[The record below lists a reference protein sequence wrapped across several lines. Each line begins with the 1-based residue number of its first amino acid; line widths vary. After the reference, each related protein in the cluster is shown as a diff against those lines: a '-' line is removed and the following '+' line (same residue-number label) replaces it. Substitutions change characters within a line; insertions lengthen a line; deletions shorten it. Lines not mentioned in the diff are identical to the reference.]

1 MSNSFKIYGNAVG
14 IPNPK
19 PNLLFSEVDSIDN
32 ITSLIT
38 SDFNGD
44 ALYTTDWDGVECRED
59 AVGKYDAD
67 KKELYFPVEM
77 VFEKPEDYLKISIE
91 EITLTKGAYNKNLS
105 LLQLPKYGIHIDEI
119 TPVVDFECHLGDYV
133 FIFSE
138 TNPAGASEYVE
149 ITEDITV
156 DYIIIKSRTFPNCT
170 TTGTISTDDGFLN
183 NLILRKGHLIAPGAY
198 FNSWNAIKN
207 NAIFYDK
214 STGQAYL
221 NKMPFKR
228 LSGLDKADNTS
239 DLEKPVST
247 ATQEKLDL
255 KANKSDVYTKEE
267 ADSKFSNV
275 NEEQLKDAMYN
286 LPIEVLEKT
295 FIHKSTGA
303 KTSPTPSFHSLVYRV
318 FGLSKIRSVNTK
330 LSGNAGWAF
339 YDKDNNVITA
349 GSTLTDIDVP
359 SNAYTFAV
367 SVYLSSMSVEDV
379 AIYADFT
386 NVLAYKSDLESCVR
400 TDISRI
406 FNDDNANAK
415 TKVMAGAIKEL
426 YIPDEAYKGI
436 LRLCAFRKITNTI
449 ASIQL
454 FAYINGTLTS
464 IYRCAAQTVL
474 YGTQLIK
481 LERTSA
487 YGEPAYILVD
497 WDSVPDGTSYTGN
510 TSDIYLL
517 NDKVFDKENSPT
529 INGYIEE
536 NPYYNSDVVFDTC
549 FAGEMST
556 QLLELKRNYNLP
568 HKGMYISTDIDFYE
582 KTSDIK
588 GLIPYLYFNGEKIGT
603 VVLYD
608 DAGNPFVYLKDG
620 TKKVLS

>member
-1 MSNSFKIYGNAVG
+1 MQIEITVINKKAIAKDYYQIVCGNSDYTVK
-14 IPNPK
+14 
-19 PNLLFSEVDSIDN
+19 FSFDSEWDK
-32 ITSLIT
+32 
-38 SDFNGD
+38 
-44 ALYTTDWDGVECRED
+44 YTTKTARFNFTQNGVK
-59 AVGKYDAD
+59 KYTD
-67 KKELYFPVEM
+67 V
-77 VFEKPEDYLKISIE
+77 VFEGTECNMPV
-91 EITLTKGAYNKNLS
+91 LS
-105 LLQLPKYGIHIDEI
+105 G
-119 TPVVDFECHLGDYV
+119 T
-133 FIFSE
+133 S
-138 TNPAGASEYVE
+138 YVE
-149 ITEDITV
+149 IGVFAGDLQ
-156 DYIIIKSRTFPNCT
+156 T
-170 TTGTISTDDGFLN
+170 TTPSFLRCEKSILCDNGTPEEPPEDVYNQIMEKCNEAVMTS
-183 NLILRKGHLIAPGAY
+183 
-198 FNSWNAIKN
+198 NAV
-207 NAIFYDK
+207 
-214 STGQAYL
+214 QQ
-221 NKMPFKR
+221 R
-228 LSGLDKADNTS
+228 ADNGEFVGDKGEKGDKGDKGEKGDPFTYE
-239 DLEKPVST
+239 DFTPEQLE
-247 ATQEKLDL
+247 DL
-255 KANKSDVYTKEE
+255 KGEI
-267 ADSKFSNV
+267 
-275 NEEQLKDAMYN
+275 NEQQLKDAMYN
-286 LPIEVLEKT
+286 LPIEVLENT
-295 FIHKSTGA
+295 FIHKTTGA

-330 LSGNAGWAF
+330 LSGNAGWSF
-339 YDKDNNVITA
+339 YDKDNNVVA
-349 GSTLTDIDVP
+349 SGNALTDIDVP

-367 SVYLSSMSVEDV
+367 SVYLPSMSAEDV

-400 TDISRI
+400 TGVSRI

-415 TKVMAGAIKEL
+415 TKVISSAVKEL
-426 YIPDEAYKGI
+426 YIPDETYKGI
-436 LRLCAFRKITNTI
+436 LRFSAFRKITGTI
-449 ASIQL
+449 GSIQL

-464 IYRCAAQTVL
+464 IYRCTAQTVL

-487 YGEPAYILVD
+487 YGEPAHILVD
-497 WDSVPDGTSYTGN
+497 WDSVPDGASYTGN

-568 HKGMYISTDIDFYE
+568 NKGMYISTDIDFYE

-608 DAGNPFVYLKDG
+608 TDGSPFIYLKDG